1 MAVAVMIAVVMVVTV
16 AMMVVVIVG
25 GGGWWGGG
33 GGWVVVTSDEW
44 LVEKSP
50 ELDWLRWGRWE
61 LQVVVAVAV
70 VVVVVV
76 VVAAGAG
83 GYRGSQTRF
92 RIEGVGPEFYGW
104 RSREHTHETAHMGAQ
119 RKRSLEEHPLA
130 PTSFCEFAQSKCT
143 V

>member
-1 MAVAVMIAVVMVVTV
+1 
-16 AMMVVVIVG
+16 MVVVAMVGTMVMRGDG
-25 GGGWWGGG
+25 GGGDDRSGDGGDGGDDGGG
-33 GGWVVVTSDEW
+33 DRGWGW
-44 LVEKSP
+44 VEKSP

-61 LQVVVAVAV
+61 LQVVVAVAVAV